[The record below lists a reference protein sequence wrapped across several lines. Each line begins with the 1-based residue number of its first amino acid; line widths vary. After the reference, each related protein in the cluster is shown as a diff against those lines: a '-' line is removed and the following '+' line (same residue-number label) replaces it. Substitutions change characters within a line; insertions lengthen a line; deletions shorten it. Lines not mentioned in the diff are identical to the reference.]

1 MCLRF
6 HKAIYLHATPS
17 CLFTHLLSR
26 KKLTRPP
33 VFVIT
38 IMAFFYLYRTL
49 SAMTSSDQKTP
60 SDALSENSDSLENS
74 SSNETV
80 TETSIADD
88 MSVKGNE
95 SSEESDESL
104 LDEETAGAQHPECK
118 ITMESVAPDVVVA
131 TLETIDPDAPSED
144 GDLTSDSESAA
155 SADLK
160 SEIPREAET
169 KDAKIQEE
177 PSSNNENSDTSD
189 SSEMSE
195 SSERNDVSEK
205 ASDTKNIQQTT
216 QQEADAEVT
225 VEADNIDSTNN
236 DMKSKDAF
244 ASVAPTSLAED
255 SNDESGVKSSIIQQN
270 IAGEKKAATDKEHA
284 TSNDKDE
291 NRETIP
297 AAKPNKVA
305 NESNTSSEDEQP
317 IDEITDTNKD
327 SDKPSKENSENQE
340 DEVKKEK
347 EAKLESY
354 KQFAA
359 EQFSNQKVD
368 YPEVRVRIEANALPS
383 KMYFIMNVLS
393 AIIASYGL
401 VTNSAAVVIGAMLV
415 AMMLGPITGVALA
428 IIDHRMPL
436 LRKSLVTV
444 LLGISLVLVVGFI
457 VGWLHKDQPLT
468 AEILSRT
475 QPTSMDLMIALAGG
489 TAGAYA
495 MVSPHLSV
503 AVVGVAVAT
512 ALVPPLA
519 ASGILFAN
527 GELQLG
533 FGALLL
539 AITNIIA
546 IQFTNALVLWVLGF
560 RRLVKDD
567 YKSNTYLTFLQRNAI
582 TLLLLGG
589 LGTYLTI
596 NLQTNAKQQVFESSV
611 KEAINSYFIDKGNVL
626 TNTQFD
632 TATENQV
639 VRAVIR
645 GETTPSSYDV
655 RQIESI
661 ITKDMAEN
669 FPDYLPIKLQ
679 LRYLPVQ
686 VIESDPLIQDKLD
699 KTDAAI
705 LTN

>member
-1 MCLRF
+1 
-6 HKAIYLHATPS
+6 
-17 CLFTHLLSR
+17 
-26 KKLTRPP
+26 
-33 VFVIT
+33 
-38 IMAFFYLYRTL
+38 
-49 SAMTSSDQKTP
+49 MTSVDKQK
-60 SDALSENSDSLENS
+60 AHHS
-74 SSNETV
+74 SSHT
-80 TETSIADD
+80 ADTTAP
-88 MSVKGNE
+88 SRT
-95 SSEESDESL
+95 DESL
-104 LDEETAGAQHPECK
+104 ETPTTKTDTDVEPTVTDDAEIENSADNSRGDDNRSNDNGGDDDDNDDDMACAKPPESK
-118 ITMESVAPDVVVA
+118 ISMESIAPDVVVA
-131 TLETIDPDAPSED
+131 TLETTDPDAPSAND
-144 GDLTSDSESAA
+144 QPTSES
-155 SADLK
+155 
-160 SEIPREAET
+160 
-169 KDAKIQEE
+169 E
-177 PSSNNENSDTSD
+177 PLNPD
-189 SSEMSE
+189 
-195 SSERNDVSEK
+195 
-205 ASDTKNIQQTT
+205 
-216 QQEADAEVT
+216 ADAEQT
-225 VEADNIDSTNN
+225 PTQTAEQASTPV
-236 DMKSKDAF
+236 S
-244 ASVAPTSLAED
+244 
-255 SNDESGVKSSIIQQN
+255 QQ
-270 IAGEKKAATDKEHA
+270 
-284 TSNDKDE
+284 
-291 NRETIP
+291 
-297 AAKPNKVA
+297 
-305 NESNTSSEDEQP
+305 Q
-317 IDEITDTNKD
+317 TDTNAPDQEYDKENDQGHDNSEVKEEQQNPENAEQQTKTTDAEQLKASKTTDKPATDD
-327 SDKPSKENSENQE
+327 SDQQE
-340 DEVKKEK
+340 DEIKEEK

-368 YPEVRVRIEANALPS
+368 YPEVRVKIEANALPS
-383 KMYFIMNVLS
+383 RMYFIMNILS

-436 LRKSLVTV
+436 LRKSLITV
-444 LLGISLVLVVGFI
+444 LLGITLVLIVGFI

-527 GELQLG
+527 GEMQLG

-539 AITNIIA
+539 AVTNIIA

-560 RRLVKDD
+560 RRLVDDD
-567 YKSNTYLTFLQRNAI
+567 YKSSNYLTFLQRNAV

-611 KEAINSYFIDKGNVL
+611 KEAINRYFIDKGNVL

-632 TATENQV
+632 STEQNQV

-645 GETTPSSYDV
+645 GETTPSAYDV
-655 RQIESI
+655 QQIETR
-661 ITKDMAEN
+661 ITQDMAKN

-686 VIESDPLIQDKLD
+686 VIESNPLTQDKLD

-705 LTN
+705 LTNSR

>member
-1 MCLRF
+1 
-6 HKAIYLHATPS
+6 
-17 CLFTHLLSR
+17 
-26 KKLTRPP
+26 
-33 VFVIT
+33 
-38 IMAFFYLYRTL
+38 
-49 SAMTSSDQKTP
+49 MTSVDKQK
-60 SDALSENSDSLENS
+60 AHHS
-74 SSNETV
+74 SSHT
-80 TETSIADD
+80 ADTTAP
-88 MSVKGNE
+88 SRT
-95 SSEESDESL
+95 DESL
-104 LDEETAGAQHPECK
+104 ETPTTKTDTDVEPTVTDDAEIENSADNSRCDNDDDMACAKTPESK
-118 ITMESVAPDVVVA
+118 ISMESIAPDVVVA
-131 TLETIDPDAPSED
+131 TLETTDPDAPSAND
-144 GDLTSDSESAA
+144 QPTSE
-155 SADLK
+155 L
-160 SEIPREAET
+160 
-169 KDAKIQEE
+169 E
-177 PSSNNENSDTSD
+177 PLNPD
-189 SSEMSE
+189 
-195 SSERNDVSEK
+195 
-205 ASDTKNIQQTT
+205 
-216 QQEADAEVT
+216 ADAEQT
-225 VEADNIDSTNN
+225 LTHTAEQASTPV
-236 DMKSKDAF
+236 S
-244 ASVAPTSLAED
+244 
-255 SNDESGVKSSIIQQN
+255 QQ
-270 IAGEKKAATDKEHA
+270 
-284 TSNDKDE
+284 
-291 NRETIP
+291 
-297 AAKPNKVA
+297 
-305 NESNTSSEDEQP
+305 Q
-317 IDEITDTNKD
+317 TDTNAPDQEYDKENDQGHDNSEVNEEQQNPENAEQQTKTTDAEQLKASKTTDKPATDD
-327 SDKPSKENSENQE
+327 SDQQE
-340 DEVKKEK
+340 DEIKEEK

-359 EQFSNQKVD
+359 EQFSNQKID
-368 YPEVRVRIEANALPS
+368 YPEVRVKIEANALPS
-383 KMYFIMNVLS
+383 RMYFIMNILS

-436 LRKSLVTV
+436 LRKSLITV
-444 LLGISLVLVVGFI
+444 LLGITLVLIVGFI

-527 GELQLG
+527 GEMQLG

-539 AITNIIA
+539 AVTNIIA

-560 RRLVKDD
+560 RRLVDDD
-567 YKSNTYLTFLQRNAI
+567 YKSSNYLTFLQRNAV

-611 KEAINSYFIDKGNVL
+611 KEAINRYFIDKGNVL

-632 TATENQV
+632 STEQNQV

-645 GETTPSSYDV
+645 GETTPSAYDV
-655 RQIESI
+655 QQIETR
-661 ITKDMAEN
+661 ITQDMAKN

-686 VIESDPLIQDKLD
+686 VIESNPLTQDKLD

-705 LTN
+705 LTNSR